1 MKFIKLLLASFL
13 AIPFDLQVNAQ
24 IDCCGLAVGT
34 VIQSPSVNTFAPR
47 SQNFGSRTPSFNSR
61 SSSPLFKS
69 PVLSTAKFSNSNGGR
84 IQNPDRSF
92 SKQPNQGVFSSGK
105 QGFQA
110 NRVSSSNFVSNA
122 KRRYCAKKAGVAQPV
137 SSNSAPS
144 RQSTPIAPSR
154 QSIPSAPSLQ
164 SIPSAPVVYYMERPI
179 KSIRV
184 SSVPDIERWEG
195 SLRKN
200 MALNGRNKGKV
211 DELLNR
217 IRNHYGDQSIEAKD
231 YSANGKGYVP
241 SDSTRNL
248 AESRIERTV
257 KSMAVFFEK
266 SGNPEMDPSK
276 SAGGDGFLKGKL
288 SFVNTELDKL
298 GKPRVSLEEL
308 KQVISLQMTGLASP
322 VAVIDHFQAPKTPV
336 EEAPAEERG
345 LDENL
350 VKDRVK
356 VRYIAFAGWLVDNEK
371 KFPSLDPE
379 VDGKTME
386 TFDLVNTELRGIG
399 KFESMTIFREK
410 TIAYL
415 EDLQDGQIRKPLPPL
430 VEKNTLA
437 ELGGNS
443 NKSGKESPSKLI
455 EKRFGDP
462 FADRTSV
469 SSHLPLYSG
478 RALPGKAWGSAT
490 PVTRVNPSRGDIR
503 TGTSRSFMTP
513 SRASLPGKSWNSS
526 GTVNQNGQ
534 SMRIIRSVLNNL
546 PGTPI

>member
-1 MKFIKLLLASFL
+1 MKFIKLLPVSFL
-13 AIPFDLQVNAQ
+13 AIPFVLQVNAQ

-34 VIQSPSVNTFAPR
+34 VIQSSSVNTFAPR

-69 PVLSTAKFSNSNGGR
+69 PVLSTAKFSNPNGVR

-110 NRVSSSNFVSNA
+110 NRVTSSNFVSNA
-122 KRRYCAKKAGVAQPV
+122 KRRYCAEKAGVAQPV
-137 SSNSAPS
+137 SSN
-144 RQSTPIAPSR
+144 
-154 QSIPSAPSLQ
+154 SAPSLQ

-200 MALNGRNKGKV
+200 MALNGRNKGKL

-266 SGNPEMDPSK
+266 SGNLEMDPSK

-308 KQVISLQMTGLASP
+308 KQVISLQMTGSASP
-322 VAVIDHFQAPKTPV
+322 VAVIDHFQAPKTLV

-350 VKDRVK
+350 VKERVK
-356 VRYIAFAGWLVDNEK
+356 DRYIAFAGWLVDNKK

-437 ELGGNS
+437 ELGRNL

-462 FADRTSV
+462 FADRASV

-478 RALPGKAWGSAT
+478 RALPGKAWGSVT